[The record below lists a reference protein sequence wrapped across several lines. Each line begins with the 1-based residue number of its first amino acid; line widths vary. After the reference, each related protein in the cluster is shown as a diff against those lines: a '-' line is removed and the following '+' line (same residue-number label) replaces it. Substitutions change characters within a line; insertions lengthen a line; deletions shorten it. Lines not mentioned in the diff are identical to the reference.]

1 MKGLDSRWRESLYS
15 PVWYVATVTT
25 LAVLTFKIRFL
36 WWLAGA
42 VALIWGTWLIR
53 QLFTQDKAQTDGAGQ
68 LNICLDQTLTYQA
81 QIDQLLKDT
90 SNMSNRAHRLHL
102 AAQINIWTEAIQKLI
117 QHITSLR
124 QDNLVRQ
131 DMAAVPR
138 AIEDLEAQLA
148 QEADPDI
155 RAQVERALINRKNQ
169 LAVLQLLESNI
180 RKAEIQIESTL
191 SLLGTMYSQI
201 LISQSTNYV
210 ANYSRLSAD
219 IDEEVRQLQD
229 QLEALWEVKS
239 GYQVGAT
246 YLFAPLVD
254 HAPTT

>member
-1 MKGLDSRWRESLYS
+1 MKGLDSRWRESLNS

-36 WWLAGA
+36 WWLAGM
-42 VALIWGTWLIR
+42 VALIWGTWLIW

-68 LNICLDQTLTYQA
+68 LNICLDQTLAYQA
-81 QIDQLLKDT
+81 QIDQLLKAT
-90 SNMSNRAHRLHL
+90 SNTSNRAHRLHL
-102 AAQINIWTEAIQKLI
+102 AAQINIWTEAIQNLI

-148 QEADPDI
+148 CEADPDI
-155 RAQVERALINRKNQ
+155 RVQVERALTNRKKQ
-169 LAVLQLLESNI
+169 LAVLKLLENNI
-180 RKAEIQIESTL
+180 KKAEIQIESTL

-210 ANYSRLSAD
+210 AGYSRLSVD
-219 IDEEVRQLQD
+219 IDEEVCQLQD
-229 QLEALWEVKS
+229 QLEALWEVKR

-254 HAPTT
+254 HTPTT